1 MSPSTH
7 QDIASRSQAS
17 SSAFG
22 NSHDHAAHT
31 PQGMEVGSDTT
42 GAGSSDPDAPAPR
55 CGSSSGAHR
64 PQHADVPIAGRT
76 IPSPVTPL
84 EVAPA
89 NIAPRMTRHTA
100 CTMTVR
106 EEAQHVPL
114 RASARRSWCHPGGGR
129 VVARAGR
136 PPSPCALGVK
146 DAREISLALPAGEV
160 RGRNL
165 IVELVAPILERRS
178 EVRERYDDKLYRRE
192 LPRRL
197 PLASSPGEG
206 LRGRGGEQAQGL
218 PRSGR
223 SNAEEIAATREGVH
237 VMPLCGPKLEATRRA
252 RSSHRRSPVGH
263 SHPSRARRG
272 ARRKRAHKLW
282 AESLQ
287 CLQEHIA
294 SRSAGRSRARCEAL
308 QSRRSWSH
316 PRLRFR
322 GLIDLERSNARQ
334 ARVGG
339 RATLASS
346 RLPCVGAHNPRDRE
360 V

>member
-106 EEAQHVPL
+106 EEAQHVTL

-146 DAREISLALPAGEV
+146 DAREVSLALPAGEV

-206 LRGRGGEQAQGL
+206 LRGRGDEQAQGL

-237 VMPLCGPKLEATRRA
+237 VMRLCGPKLEAA
-252 RSSHRRSPVGH
+252 RE
-263 SHPSRARRG
+263 
-272 ARRKRAHKLW
+272 RAHKLW

>member
-237 VMPLCGPKLEATRRA
+237 VMPLCGPKLEAA
-252 RSSHRRSPVGH
+252 
-263 SHPSRARRG
+263 
-272 ARRKRAHKLW
+272 RKRAHKLW

>member
-1 MSPSTH
+1 MLKWAMPARVISLEKPMRSRTPSPTCCMATSPSSTRPSATRGCEGERGMRSCSTSCSTLAQSSRLPMGDCRLPH
-7 QDIASRSQAS
+7 HHSSGERQGRAGQKWRGPKASTPWRGPAS
-17 SSAFG
+17 SPPRRPRASIRG
-22 NSHDHAAHT
+22 GGGHHDATRRRTWA
-31 PQGMEVGSDTT
+31 GD
-42 GAGSSDPDAPAPR
+42 GARRPSSF
-55 CGSSSGAHR
+55 
-64 PQHADVPIAGRT
+64 
-76 IPSPVTPL
+76 
-84 EVAPA
+84 A

-237 VMPLCGPKLEATRRA
+237 VMPLCGPKLEAARRA
-252 RSSHRRSPVGH
+252 AE
-263 SHPSRARRG
+263 ARPQALGREP
-272 ARRKRAHKLW
+272 AVLARAH
-282 AESLQ
+282 
-287 CLQEHIA
+287 
-294 SRSAGRSRARCEAL
+294 R
-308 QSRRSWSH
+308 
-316 PRLRFR
+316 
-322 GLIDLERSNARQ
+322 
-334 ARVGG
+334 
-339 RATLASS
+339 
-346 RLPCVGAHNPRDRE
+346 
-360 V
+360 